1 MDFFIYSQ
9 DSPKWYID
17 ILIHIDSK
25 KGQDKLQA
33 FFSIFIYIMLK
44 FHSIF
49 NIFMQIGN
57 RQARI
62 KSMKLG
68 SCTKH

>member
-33 FFSIFIYIMLK
+33 FFFYL
-44 FHSIF
+44 
-49 NIFMQIGN
+49 
-57 RQARI
+57 
-62 KSMKLG
+62 
-68 SCTKH
+68 

>member
-17 ILIHIDSK
+17 ILIHVDSK

-33 FFSIFIYIMLK
+33 FFSIFNSFWDVQTLPK
-44 FHSIF
+44 
-49 NIFMQIGN
+49 N
-57 RQARI
+57 
-62 KSMKLG
+62 SMWK
-68 SCTKH
+68 